1 MTSPDASA
9 ASMAPS
15 AEDRGTSARNDVR
28 SDGRGTGGGARLWS
42 LGWAVLVAAGA
53 GLALALFADA
63 NPVWITA
70 LAIGGLPGLLGAL
83 WRPTGLARLALIGLW
98 ATAVASAAVLTGGVG
113 GPLSPWCLMPLL
125 VALTLGGG
133 VLDGVL
139 FSGLALAIAGVI
151 GTAAQPPAPH
161 GNVLLLFAVIGAG
174 SLLLA
179 AMGAITV
186 ARRGSV
192 AQVRDRESEV
202 AELQVLLGD
211 LPHLAVALD
220 RNDGVFAV
228 FGQPLAVMSHDSLY
242 GGLAAAAATD
252 TDRDR
257 IRAAL
262 GEALDHGDSEVS
274 FAPETDP
281 SHRIS
286 AALRRTASGGLVAVL
301 RDTTGEAARGASSG
315 MPATTAPDTAIGPGP
330 VSAHAY
336 GAAAA
341 RVASPFAAPASVP
354 VPAAPAPAD
363 ETRLLSLTARLAETQ
378 VKAKEADQA
387 RTRAEEE
394 LQAMRDSLLA
404 LETQLKAA
412 HAAHATLEAQRE
424 SQARAVPT
432 PVFAPPA
439 ALPASA
445 ETEGRIAALTAQVA
459 ALEASRA
466 EAEARGVK
474 AEETLQARSRF
485 LANMSHELRTPLNA
499 IMGFS
504 EIMRARM
511 FGELTPK
518 YGEYAELIHESGR
531 HLMDLI
537 SDVLDMSKI
546 EAERFQLDREM
557 FDAREAVSA
566 ALRLMR
572 VQAEEV
578 GVNLRGVMPGQPIPV
593 DADRRAL
600 KQITLNLV
608 SNALKFTPRT
618 GHVTVTTHAVGGLLE
633 ITVADTGIGID
644 PSDLKR
650 LGRPFEQAGASGDR
664 ARGTGLGLSLVKAF
678 AQLHGGD
685 MSIESQL
692 GEGTAVLVR
701 LPVLAPTPAEGPRP
715 DGTTEAAS
723 PAAHRPASV
732 TEPAPAN
739 AEYGNPRVVRMA
751 GRGTAPS
758 DRGAA

>member
-9 ASMAPS
+9 ARPDSPA
-15 AEDRGTSARNDVR
+15 
-28 SDGRGTGGGARLWS
+28 DGRESAVQAAGRADAGGARLWS

-63 NPVWITA
+63 NPVWIVA

-83 WRPTGLARLALIGLW
+83 WRPVGVARVALIGLW
-98 ATAVASAAVLTGGVG
+98 ATAAASAAVLTGGLG
-113 GPLSPWCLMPLL
+113 GPLSPWCLAPLL
-125 VALTLGGG
+125 AALTLGGG

-139 FSGLALAIAGVI
+139 FSALALAIAGVI
-151 GTAAQPPAPH
+151 GAAAQPPSPH
-161 GNVLLLFAVIGAG
+161 GNALLLFSAIGAG
-174 SLLLA
+174 DVLLA
-179 AMGAITV
+179 AVGAVTL
-186 ARRGSV
+186 ARRNAGRL
-192 AQVRDRESEV
+192 ARDRDAEV
-202 AELQVLLGD
+202 GELQVLLGD

-220 RNDGVFAV
+220 RHDGVFAV
-228 FGQPLAVMSHDSLY
+228 FGQPLAVMSHESLY
-242 GGLAAAAATD
+242 SGLAASATD
-252 TDRDR
+252 ADADR

-274 FAPETDP
+274 FHPRTDP

-286 AALRRTASGGLVAVL
+286 AALRRTASGGVVAVL
-301 RDTTGEAARGASSG
+301 RDVTAETARAPAA
-315 MPATTAPDTAIGPGP
+315 APPE
-330 VSAHAY
+330 AHAAAVAASPLAY
-336 GAAAA
+336 AGAALRAP
-341 RVASPFAAPASVP
+341 SPFASAPSA
-354 VPAAPAPAD
+354 AAPAPEAPAPAVD
-363 ETRLLSLTARLAETQ
+363 QTRLLSLTARLAETE
-378 VKAKEADQA
+378 VKARESDQA
-387 RTRAEEE
+387 RARAEAE
-394 LQAMRDSLLA
+394 LQSARDALIA
-404 LETQLKAA
+404 LEAELSAA
-412 HAAHATLEAQRE
+412 HAAHAA
-424 SQARAVPT
+424 QARAIPT
-432 PVFAPPA
+432 PVFAPTA
-439 ALPASA
+439 ASLVPESGDSGA
-445 ETEGRIAALTAQVA
+445 RIAALTAQVA
-459 ALEASRA
+459 ALEAARA
-466 EAEARGVK
+466 EAEARGAK
-474 AEETLQARSRF
+474 AEQTLQARSRF

-546 EAERFQLDREM
+546 EAERFQLDREI

-593 DADRRAL
+593 NADRRAL

-608 SNALKFTPRT
+608 SNALKFTPRS

-644 PSDLKR
+644 PQDLKR
-650 LGRPFEQAGASGDR
+650 LGRPFEQAGALGDQ

-701 LPVLAPTPAEGPRP
+701 LPVLAPPAAEGPRP
-715 DGTTEAAS
+715 GAAPEFAATATHEAAA
-723 PAAHRPASV
+723 PPEH
-732 TEPAPAN
+732 APAN
-739 AEYGNPRVVRMA
+739 AEVGGPRVVRMVA
-751 GRGTAPS
+751 RTAARPRP
-758 DRGAA
+758 DLG

>member
-9 ASMAPS
+9 ASMAPQS
-15 AEDRGTSARNDVR
+15 EASGSEASGSEASGPSARR
-28 SDGRGTGGGARLWS
+28 SGGGARLWS

-83 WRPTGLARLALIGLW
+83 WRPTGLARLSLIGLW
-98 ATAVASAAVLTGGVG
+98 ATATASAVVLTGGVG

-139 FSGLALAIAGVI
+139 FSLLALVLAAVI
-151 GTAAQPPAPH
+151 GLAAQPPLPH

-174 SLLLA
+174 NVLLA
-179 AMGAITV
+179 ALGAITV
-186 ARRGSV
+186 ARRGSQALTR
-192 AQVRDRESEV
+192 AQQAEV

-228 FGQPLAVMSHDSLY
+228 FGQPLPVMSHASLY

-252 TDRDR
+252 ADRDR
-257 IRAAL
+257 VRAAL
-262 GEALDHGDSEVS
+262 GEALDHGDSDVT
-274 FAPETDP
+274 FAPATDP
-281 SHRIS
+281 SHRIT

-301 RDTTGEAARGASSG
+301 RDVTGEAARAPVGGAAF
-315 MPATTAPDTAIGPGP
+315 PAIAPGP
-330 VSAHAY
+330 APVPAY
-336 GAAAA
+336 GAAPVRA
-341 RVASPFAAPASVP
+341 ASPFAAPIPATV
-354 VPAAPAPAD
+354 VPAPPPAD
-363 ETRLLSLTARLAETQ
+363 QTRLLSLTARLAETQ

-387 RTRAEEE
+387 RLRAEEE
-394 LQAMRDSLLA
+394 LHAMRDSLLA
-404 LETQLKAA
+404 LEAQLKSA
-412 HAAHATLEAQRE
+412 HAAHAALET
-424 SQARAVPT
+424 QARAVPT
-432 PVFAPPA
+432 PVFAPPVVA
-439 ALPASA
+439 AVSAPAA
-445 ETEGRIAALTAQVA
+445 EAEGRIAALTAQVA
-459 ALEASRA
+459 ALEAARA
-466 EAEARGVK
+466 EAEARGAK

-578 GVNLRGVMPGQPIPV
+578 GVNLRGVMPGQPILV

-644 PSDLKR
+644 PADLKR

-701 LPVLAPTPAEGPRP
+701 LPVLAPTPAEGPRQ
-715 DGTTEAAS
+715 DGGSDTAS
-723 PAAHRPASV
+723 TGAHRPAPSAV
-732 TEPAPAN
+732 PAPAN
-739 AEYGNPRVVRMA
+739 AEYGHPRVVRMV
-751 GRGTAPS
+751 GRGAPPS

>member
-1 MTSPDASA
+1 M
-9 ASMAPS
+9 
-15 AEDRGTSARNDVR
+15 
-28 SDGRGTGGGARLWS
+28 
-42 LGWAVLVAAGA
+42 
-53 GLALALFADA
+53 
-63 NPVWITA
+63 
-70 LAIGGLPGLLGAL
+70 
-83 WRPTGLARLALIGLW
+83 
-98 ATAVASAAVLTGGVG
+98 
-113 GPLSPWCLMPLL
+113 
-125 VALTLGGG
+125 
-133 VLDGVL
+133 
-139 FSGLALAIAGVI
+139 
-151 GTAAQPPAPH
+151 
-161 GNVLLLFAVIGAG
+161 
-174 SLLLA
+174 
-179 AMGAITV
+179 
-186 ARRGSV
+186 
-192 AQVRDRESEV
+192 
-202 AELQVLLGD
+202 
-211 LPHLAVALD
+211 ALD

-228 FGQPLAVMSHDSLY
+228 FGQPLPVMSHDSLY

-252 TDRDR
+252 GDRDR
-257 IRAAL
+257 VRAAL

-274 FAPETDP
+274 FAPSTDP

-301 RDTTGEAARGASSG
+301 RDVTAETARPLPAGGLPVAAAAEAG
-315 MPATTAPDTAIGPGP
+315 IGPGP
-330 VSAHAY
+330 VGARAY
-336 GAAAA
+336 GAATA
-341 RVASPFAAPASVP
+341 RVSPPFVAPVAATP
-354 VPAAPAPAD
+354 VPTAVPAPA
-363 ETRLLSLTARLAETQ
+363 EQIKLLSLTARLAETQ
-378 VKAKEADQA
+378 VKAREADQA
-387 RTRAEEE
+387 RTRAEAE
-394 LQAMRDSLLA
+394 LQATRESLLA
-404 LETQLKAA
+404 LEAQLKSA
-412 HAAHATLEAQRE
+412 HAAQAALET
-424 SQARAVPT
+424 QARAVPT
-432 PVFAPPA
+432 PVFATPVFAPPV
-439 ALPASA
+439 LPAVTPPTA

-459 ALEASRA
+459 ALESARA
-466 EAEARGVK
+466 EAETRGLK

-644 PSDLKR
+644 PADLKR
-650 LGRPFEQAGASGDR
+650 LGRPFEQAGTTGDQ

-701 LPVLAPTPAEGPRP
+701 LPVLVPGPAEGPRAT
-715 DGTTEAAS
+715 G
-723 PAAHRPASV
+723 PADQTSAGVHRPAPAAA
-732 TEPAPAN
+732 PAPAN
-739 AEYGNPRVVRMA
+739 AEYGSPRVVRMA
-751 GRGTAPS
+751 DRSG
-758 DRGAA
+758 RGAA